1 MKEITNTPTKT
12 FIEKAIKVHNNKYD
26 YTDSIYVKSTEKISI
41 KCNTCNQV
49 FMQTPNKHLQGRGC
63 KVCANK
69 FRRLP
74 NTKGV
79 SKTKQTTESFIRRAK
94 EIHADKYDYSKV
106 VFTGIHNDIIIKCN
120 TCNSETLQ
128 RPSNHLLNKGCK
140 VCNNSTTTETFIVK
154 GIKVHSNK
162 YDYSKVACTKTT
174 DAVVIICPIHGEFEQ
189 TAQSH
194 LKGSGC
200 PTCAKTGFDKT
211 KPAIL
216 YYIKV
221 KSHGLYKIGITNLT
235 VEKRFTIE
243 DLSNIEILRTWYYEN
258 GEECAKTE
266 RTILEEFK
274 SFKYYGDKVLRSGNT
289 ELFVEDVLQ
298 LDKPL
303 PVLSK

>member
-106 VFTGIHNDIIIKCN
+106 VFAGIHNDIIIKCN

-128 RPSNHLLNKGCK
+128 RPSNHLRNKGCK
-140 VCNNSTTTETFIVK
+140 VCNNSTSTEKFIANV
-154 GIKVHSNK
+154 IKVHSNK
-162 YDYSKVACTKTT
+162 YDYSKVTYELN
-174 DAVVIICPIHGEFEQ
+174 AVPVSIICKEHGEFKQ
-189 TAQSH
+189 RPNDHTSG
-194 LKGSGC
+194 KKGC
-200 PTCAKTGFDKT
+200 PSCSKSGFDKNKAAT
-211 KPAIL
+211 L
-216 YYIKV
+216 YYLSIDN
-221 KSHGLYKIGITNLT
+221 GTAYKIGITNRT
-235 VEKRFTIE
+235 VKDRFNSC
-243 DLSNIEILRTWYYEN
+243 DLDKIKIIKEWDYPLGSLAYDV
-258 GEECAKTE
+258 E
-266 RTILEEFK
+266 RKIIDKYKEFK
-274 SFKYYGDKVLRSGNT
+274 YSGYDLLQSGNT
-289 ELFVEDVLQ
+289 ELFTYDILGLDIDVIN
-298 LDKPL
+298 
-303 PVLSK
+303 S